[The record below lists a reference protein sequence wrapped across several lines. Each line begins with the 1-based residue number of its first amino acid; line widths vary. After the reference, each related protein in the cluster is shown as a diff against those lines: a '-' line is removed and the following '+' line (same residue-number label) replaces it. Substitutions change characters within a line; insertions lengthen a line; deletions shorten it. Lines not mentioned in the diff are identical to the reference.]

1 MKDALENSAG
11 GTRILPLALPAI
23 IEMML
28 HMAVGIVDV
37 AMVGRLGADPL
48 AAISLAEQ
56 ILFTILFIF
65 AAAGVGAGAIV
76 ARYVGAKDFVQA
88 NFIIG
93 QAIGLGTIIGLAVG
107 TAGFFFADQLLGIF
121 KVNPQVLSSASGYIK
136 ILAFPTIF
144 FLILL
149 IGESVVRSSGYT
161 KIPLYIAGFANTV
174 NITLNYIFIYGKLGM
189 PRMGVQGAAVG
200 TSAAFFGASLAILII
215 LASGRLSVRLRI
227 RDIFPLKISV
237 VKRIFRLALPSGVE
251 ELLKSSSNLLVT
263 FMLTGLGSTAYAA
276 HQVALSVESI
286 SFMPGVGFAIAASIL
301 VGQNLG
307 AGQPKKAEQS
317 VWTAVKYAVLVMTT
331 MGLIFFF
338 FSRQVVSV
346 FTNQQ
351 DVLDLAAQAIRIGAF
366 EQTTLAVQMVL
377 AGALRGA
384 GDTRWPMYLAVIGNM
399 VIRVPLVYV
408 VLEVFHLGLAW
419 VWVVT
424 VLQWLILSLLVLWRF
439 LKGRWKLIEV

>member
-1 MKDALENSAG
+1 
-11 GTRILPLALPAI
+11 
-23 IEMML
+23 
-28 HMAVGIVDV
+28 
-37 AMVGRLGADPL
+37 
-48 AAISLAEQ
+48 
-56 ILFTILFIF
+56 
-65 AAAGVGAGAIV
+65 
-76 ARYVGAKDFVQA
+76 
-88 NFIIG
+88 
-93 QAIGLGTIIGLAVG
+93 
-107 TAGFFFADQLLGIF
+107 
-121 KVNPQVLSSASGYIK
+121 
-136 ILAFPTIF
+136 
-144 FLILL
+144 
-149 IGESVVRSSGYT
+149 
-161 KIPLYIAGFANTV
+161 
-174 NITLNYIFIYGKLGM
+174 
-189 PRMGVQGAAVG
+189 MGVQGAAVG
-200 TSAAFFGASLAILII
+200 TSAAFFVASLAILII

-286 SFMPGVGFAIAASIL
+286 SFMPGFGFAIAASIL

-307 AGQPKKAEQS
+307 AGQPKEAEQS

-439 LKGRWKLIEV
+439 FKGRWKLIEV